1 MYQHT
6 IIFRIDR
13 CILSEEG
20 INDFLIE
27 KIKDD
32 SITYEYFGR
41 EIDNPI
47 DFQHDEALN
56 ELIESTSYIT
66 FNFDTENEIHYS
78 ETDAKKYALNLLNEN
93 KVRILINEKDIE
105 VFLD

>member
-1 MYQHT
+1 MAAHT
-6 IIFRIDR
+6 LIFRTDR
-13 CILSEEG
+13 FSLFEEK
-20 INDFLIE
+20 IFNLLIE
-27 KIKDD
+27 KLNDEA
-32 SITYEYFGR
+32 TTLEYFGS
-41 EIDNPI
+41 EIDNPF
-47 DFQHDEALN
+47 DFQHDEVLN

-66 FNFDTENEIHYS
+66 FNFDTENEIPYS